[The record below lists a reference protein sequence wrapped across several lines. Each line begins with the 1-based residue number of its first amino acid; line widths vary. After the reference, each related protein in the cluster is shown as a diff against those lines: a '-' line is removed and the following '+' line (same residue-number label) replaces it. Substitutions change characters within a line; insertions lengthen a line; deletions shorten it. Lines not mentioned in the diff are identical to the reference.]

1 MSGTRAR
8 NGVDLALRSFA
19 ATIGL
24 FMAGGLGVALADG
37 NVEVFAGGQV
47 DFSNYVFVGATVA
60 FPGSSSNNFALRGL
74 VDTGGYNYLSN
85 LTTIKANF
93 GGGEL
98 DGVYQI
104 SRGNFWSDV
113 ALGVNDTYTGLTPYD
128 PTNPLRG
135 QQVELRVSLDGGKNS
150 GPWRTDWFG
159 YYGARLKDYE
169 AMLGVTHSLSS
180 VWRLGAEV
188 YSEGNPNYRLYQV
201 GPYAGISLTKDSEL
215 TFSAGEAWE
224 SGFTPRAYLRALL
237 YQRL

>member
-1 MSGTRAR
+1 VSGARAR
-8 NGVDLALRSFA
+8 NGAGFALRSFA
-19 ATIGL
+19 ATIVV
-24 FMAGGLGVALADG
+24 FVAAVPSVALADG

-47 DFSNYVFVGATVA
+47 DFSNYVYVGATVS
-60 FPGSSSNNFALRGL
+60 FPSSSSGNGFALRGL
-74 VDTGGYNYLSN
+74 VDTGGYDYLSN
-85 LTTIKANF
+85 LTQIKANF

-104 SRGNFWSDV
+104 SHGNFWSDV

-135 QQVELRVSLDGGKNS
+135 EQVELRVTLDGGQVS
-150 GPWRTDWFG
+150 GPWRADWFG
-159 YYGARLKDYE
+159 YYGPRLRDYE
-169 AMLGVTHSLSS
+169 ALLGGTHSVSS
-180 VWRLGAEV
+180 VWRLGVEV
-188 YSEGNPNYRLYQV
+188 YRLYQV
-201 GPYAGISLTKDSEL
+201 GPYAGISFAKNSEL